1 MMMGVFAVKFKAC
14 GLALLGEI
22 GTKRDFPSK
31 NRKKV
36 KNIATGCRIGLFYS
50 AQTV

>member
-14 GLALLGEI
+14 SRTLLEKTGS
-22 GTKRDFPSK
+22 KLDFPSK

-36 KNIATGCRIGLFYS
+36 KI
-50 AQTV
+50 